1 MAVCKCTHLYSV
13 MHLYIF
19 TPFYTLW
26 YIYTYIYTYIVIST
40 YLFVSALLSSCFCFL
55 YVCVSLCRQLP
66 TSVDRKVQ
74 MAAMDNAGKDKCIN
88 VMTLNIDFAHVV
100 QIISIVHCLF
110 TTTVLCSSLEFFFFF
125 LFSSWKLTNFCRS
138 FVLRHLWEV
147 VLCALSY

>member
-1 MAVCKCTHLYSV
+1 MYVCKCTHLYSV

-26 YIYTYIYTYIVIST
+26 YIHTYIYIHCYFD
-40 YLFVSALLSSCFCFL
+40 LFVCLRAALRLLFFL

-110 TTTVLCSSLEFFFFF
+110 TTTVLCSSLEFFFFV